1 MAEIRRLGPSSGCFV
16 ASKHDFRW
24 PHAVSR
30 GLEST
35 LMKERAEHN
44 LGMQQ
49 MQQHYEK
56 VRYFHAHLKSQKKDK
71 VIQKD

>member
-1 MAEIRRLGPSSGCFV
+1 
-16 ASKHDFRW
+16 
-24 PHAVSR
+24 
-30 GLEST
+30 
-35 LMKERAEHN
+35 MKERAEHN